1 MKYVNILLIGLVLLF
16 PGCTFLDVVPEGN
29 IESIESNFEKRDQTE
44 NWFKYCHFWVSPFTT
59 SVISNPAYMG
69 TDEVVAGTYLRES
82 GFNWS
87 GLYIADGLQRTFDP
101 YCNMWRRDAVYN
113 SIRYCNTFLEKVW
126 GVYNMTDAEKKL
138 WVAEIKALKAYYY
151 FELLRHYGPFVVMD
165 ENIDP
170 GVPVE
175 DMKKERSPVDV
186 CVEEIVSLL
195 DEAMKDLPLMKDKER
210 SRWAYHSL
218 ESAAALKA
226 MTLFYAASPLF
237 NGNPAYSGFVNS
249 KGEKLFSQQ
258 KDPEKWR
265 YAAEAVDS
273 ALLIC
278 NRGGKYLIS
287 SESDK
292 ITDRIKD
299 IEASAI
305 ALNFEN
311 AEAIYMF
318 RYESFVNGGWPKW
331 TRPYFNSMD
340 EDYNMEMKG
349 CVAPSLKMVE
359 MYYTEHGLPIEEDK
373 AWWKYEER
381 YTMGTEDDK
390 RYKDVVAMDEK
401 VLKLHLK
408 REPRF
413 YAHIAADRCYYQ
425 LGKKKV
431 LVEAYRGERFGT
443 REASITNSVPQNL
456 TGYWMKKGSDSEVS
470 NVGYNNA
477 FTNDYPCVLIRL
489 ADLYLMKAEAWNEY
503 LAVPDEEHV
512 YAPLN
517 EVRRRAGIP
526 DVKEAWET
534 YAKNPGKVAT
544 KEGMREIIHR
554 EWDIEFAFEGRRF
567 WNLRRWLTAVDEL
580 NEEQY
585 GWNIVGQ
592 NAREFYNNFR
602 EPVMVWAKRKF
613 ISPRDYLFPLQS
625 EEVMISGCVQNPGW

>member
-1 MKYVNILLIGLVLLF
+1 M
-16 PGCTFLDVVPEGN
+16 
-29 IESIESNFEKRDQTE
+29 
-44 NWFKYCHFWVSPFTT
+44 
-59 SVISNPAYMG
+59 
-69 TDEVVAGTYLRES
+69 
-82 GFNWS
+82 
-87 GLYIADGLQRTFDP
+87 
-101 YCNMWRRDAVYN
+101 
-113 SIRYCNTFLEKVW
+113 
-126 GVYNMTDAEKKL
+126 
-138 WVAEIKALKAYYY
+138 KAYYY

-331 TRPYFNSMD
+331 TRPYFNSTD

-425 LGKKKV
+425 LGKKNV

-544 KEGMREIIHR
+544 KEGMRKIIHR

-602 EPVMVWAKRKF
+602 EPVRVWAKRKF

>member
-1 MKYVNILLIGLVLLF
+1 MRKHLLYILCGMLLLT
-16 PGCTFLDVVPEGN
+16 GCDYLNRVPEKD
-29 IESIESNFEKRDQTE
+29 IETVESLFEQRTKAE
-44 NWFKYCHFWVSPFTT
+44 AWWK
-59 SVISNPAYMG
+59 
-69 TDEVVAGTYLRES
+69 
-82 GFNWS
+82 
-87 GLYIADGLQRTFDP
+87 GLYGEINTVLTSLTNNTSFLGADEFVTCQALYNSTTFRLDGLKVADGLQMSQSP
-101 YCNMWRRDAVYN
+101 YGSLWYKMYTV
-113 SIRYCNTFLEKVW
+113 IRNANTFLENIDNT
-126 GVYNMTDAEKKL
+126 YNITDEDREWWKAD
-138 WVAEIKALKAYYY
+138 VKALKAFIY
-151 FELLRHYGPFVVMD
+151 FELVRRYGP
-165 ENIDP
+165 ICL
-170 GVPVE
+170 VPQNMPMELDVSAYQLP
-175 DMKKERSPVDV
+175 RQHVDT
-186 CVEEIVSLL
+186 CFKEIVRLL
-195 DEAMKDLPLMKDKER
+195 DEAAPYIPMHNQRDP
-210 SRWAYHSL
+210 AYGHTICL
-218 ESAAALKA
+218 EALYALKA
-226 MTLFYAASPLF
+226 KALLYAASPLF
-237 NGNPAYSGFVNS
+237 NGNAFYSDFKNKNGELLFNS
-249 KGEKLFSQQ
+249 SY
-258 KDPEKWR
+258 DRNKWLL
-265 YAAEAVDS
+265 AAEAADKAAEICAVGDRDLYTEETTKKTK
-273 ALLIC
+273 LL
-278 NRGGKYLIS
+278 NQMN
-287 SESDK
+287 
-292 ITDRIKD
+292 D
-299 IEASAI
+299 IESS
-305 ALNFEN
+305 
-311 AEAIYMF
+311 MF
-318 RYESFVNGGWPKW
+318 SRFDNKEYLL
-331 TRPYFNSMD
+331 
-340 EDYNMEMKG
+340 EMKWGTLQLYRFTLPRLLDDEVNFNESLLG
-349 CVAPSLKMVE
+349 CLSPSMKMVE

-425 LGKKKV
+425 LGKKNV

-544 KEGMREIIHR
+544 KEGMRKIIHR

-602 EPVMVWAKRKF
+602 EPVRVWAKRKF

>member
-1 MKYVNILLIGLVLLF
+1 MKKYLLSILCAILLL
-16 PGCTFLDVVPEGN
+16 PGCNYLDMVPEKDIET
-29 IESIESNFEKRDQTE
+29 IESLFEQRTKVEFWWKGLYAELNTIFADVRSNT
-44 NWFKYCHFWVSPFTT
+44 
-59 SVISNPAYMG
+59 AYMG
-69 TDEVVAGTYLRES
+69 ADEFVTCQALYNSTMYKLD
-82 GFNWS
+82 
-87 GLYIADGLQRTFDP
+87 GLKVADGQQMSQNP
-101 YCNMWRRDAVYN
+101 YGSIWYKMYVVIRNCN
-113 SIRYCNTFLEKVW
+113 IFLENVDHT
-126 GVYNMTDAEKKL
+126 YNMSEEDRN
-138 WVAEIKALKAYYY
+138 WWKADVKAVKAYVY
-151 FELLRHYGPFVVMD
+151 FELVRHYGPICLIPQNM
-165 ENIDP
+165 
-170 GVPVE
+170 PVNL
-175 DMKKERSPVDV
+175 PVKDYQLPRQHV
-186 CVEEIVSLL
+186 DTCFKEIVKLL
-195 DEAMKDLPLMKDKER
+195 DESMEYVPRYSQRM
-210 SRWAYHSL
+210 SNYGHTFSL
-218 ESAAALKA
+218 EAVYALKA
-226 MTLFYAASPLF
+226 KVLLYAASPLF
-237 NGNPAYSGFVNS
+237 NGNAFYSDFKNKNGELLFNS
-249 KGEKLFSQQ
+249 TY
-258 KDPEKWR
+258 DRNKWLL
-265 YAAEAVDS
+265 AAEAADEAAKVS
-273 ALLIC
+273 EEGGRALITGTSG
-278 NRGGKYLIS
+278 R
-287 SESDK
+287 ESDLLNVMS
-292 ITDRIKD
+292 D
-299 IEASAI
+299 IE
-305 ALNFEN
+305 
-311 AEAIYMF
+311 
-318 RYESFVNGGWPKW
+318 
-331 TRPYFNSMD
+331 NSMFSRFNND
-340 EDYNMEMKG
+340 EYLLEWKYSTSFHTFTLPRFVGDKENLDDKALG
-349 CVAPSLKMVE
+349 CLSPSMKMVE

-425 LGKKKV
+425 LGKKNV

-544 KEGMREIIHR
+544 KEGMRKIIHR

-602 EPVMVWAKRKF
+602 EPVRVWAKRKF